1 MADLCEAALNGDAD
15 KARAINEKLMPLTR
29 PVYRI
34 QPDSCEVGAVEMG
47 LMPEGI
53 RLPLT
58 WLSALSRTAAQA
70 LRQSGV
76 LV

>member
-1 MADLCEAALNGDAD
+1 
-15 KARAINEKLMPLTR
+15 
-29 PVYRI
+29 
-34 QPDSCEVGAVEMG
+34 MG

-58 WLSALSRTAAQA
+58 WLSAPFHEPPRQA

>member
-1 MADLCEAALNGDAD
+1 VKWAL
-15 KARAINEKLMPLTR
+15 
-29 PVYRI
+29 
-34 QPDSCEVGAVEMG
+34 VEMG
-47 LMPEGI
+47 LMHEGI

-58 WLSALSRTAAQA
+58 WLSALSRKVRTA